1 MQICLLSRS
10 FIDSIAL
17 KPPEDLK
24 DLKGVLKK
32 KSEKQKEDNQL
43 QKKVKYCRFN
53 IQFTNIIL
61 IASIWVYRIGGD
73 QSLEFFSYWLSW
85 WHNQQIADDRIGQK
99 NISEVS
105 EKWSI

>member
-24 DLKGVLKK
+24 DLKGVVKK

-43 QKKVKYCRFN
+43 QKKVKYCRFDN
-53 IQFTNIIL
+53 
-61 IASIWVYRIGGD
+61 
-73 QSLEFFSYWLSW
+73 
-85 WHNQQIADDRIGQK
+85 
-99 NISEVS
+99 
-105 EKWSI
+105 

>member
-24 DLKGVLKK
+24 DLKGVVKK

-43 QKKVKYCRFN
+43 QKKVKYYIFNNRF
-53 IQFTNIIL
+53 TKIIL
-61 IASIWVYRIGGD
+61 IASI
-73 QSLEFFSYWLSW
+73 
-85 WHNQQIADDRIGQK
+85 
-99 NISEVS
+99 
-105 EKWSI
+105 

>member
-24 DLKGVLKK
+24 DLKGVVKK

-43 QKKVKYCRFN
+43 QKKVKYCTFN
-53 IQFTNIIL
+53 N
-61 IASIWVYRIGGD
+61 
-73 QSLEFFSYWLSW
+73 
-85 WHNQQIADDRIGQK
+85 
-99 NISEVS
+99 
-105 EKWSI
+105 